1 MHSYRSI
8 LRYLYSLQ
16 QRGMKFG
23 LRNSRTLLRAL
34 DDPHRKFPSIHIA
47 GTNGKGSTSAFLSSI
62 LQEAGFRTGLYTSPH
77 LLRFT
82 ERIRINGREMPTRR
96 LVEYVEELRPVI
108 ERVHATFFE
117 ATTAVAFRY
126 FADEGV
132 DIAVVETGLG
142 GRLDSTN
149 VLRPLV
155 SVITS
160 IALDH
165 TQILGNTIALIA
177 AEKGGIIKR
186 GRPVVS
192 SVRGRDAER
201 VLQRIARQRHAP
213 FVPAASIVRAT
224 EHGDVLR
231 FRKGRLKGK
240 NVVPGL
246 VGEHQK
252 RNVEAAVATISVL
265 QKTRLLR
272 EVSDEDVLR
281 GVERVRT
288 NTGLRGRYETVETPR
303 GRLIFDVA
311 HNPDGIKALVAM
323 VRARK
328 DRPAVVVFGVMAD
341 KNFRGILRQLRK
353 VSRRLVA
360 VAPHGERAL
369 GIEELTREARK
380 SGFRVESAAS
390 VAAGVEAAR
399 RLAGARTILITGSH
413 YVVAEAMAAL

>member
-1 MHSYRSI
+1 
-8 LRYLYSLQ
+8 
-16 QRGMKFG
+16 
-23 LRNSRTLLRAL
+23 
-34 DDPHRKFPSIHIA
+34 
-47 GTNGKGSTSAFLSSI
+47 
-62 LQEAGFRTGLYTSPH
+62 
-77 LLRFT
+77 
-82 ERIRINGREMPTRR
+82 
-96 LVEYVEELRPVI
+96 
-108 ERVHATFFE
+108 
-117 ATTAVAFRY
+117 
-126 FADEGV
+126 
-132 DIAVVETGLG
+132 
-142 GRLDSTN
+142 
-149 VLRPLV
+149 
-155 SVITS
+155 
-160 IALDH
+160 
-165 TQILGNTIALIA
+165 
-177 AEKGGIIKR
+177 
-186 GRPVVS
+186 
-192 SVRGRDAER
+192 
-201 VLQRIARQRHAP
+201 
-213 FVPAASIVRAT
+213 
-224 EHGDVLR
+224 
-231 FRKGRLKGK
+231 LKGK
-240 NVVPGL
+240 KVVPGL

-265 QKTRLLR
+265 QRTRLLR

-380 SGFRVESAAS
+380 SGFRVESTAS